1 MTNLVNYRIYGENH
15 SQPIYILHGIF
26 GMLDNWHLAAQKLS
40 QNYRVITFDA
50 RNHGKSFHD
59 VDASYSAMVQDLRE
73 LMIHLGDASGI
84 IMGHSMG
91 GKTAMAFAD
100 QFPEMLDQLIVV
112 DIAPKRYVPG
122 HLGYFRAFKEVPLH
136 LLNSRKEAED
146 AFLPYAPEMGV
157 RQFLLKNI
165 EPLPGGGYAT
175 KSNLEAIENHY
186 DEIIGELVFQQV
198 FLKQVDFIAGSKS
211 GYIKESDKDGIL
223 QHFPTANFHVVDNA
237 GHWVHAENLSGF
249 LDCLMHILPSA

>member
-1 MTNLVNYRIYGENH
+1 MTNLVNYRIYGENYSH
-15 SQPIYILHGIF
+15 PIYILHGIF

-40 QNYRVITFDA
+40 ENYRVITFDA

-59 VDASYSAMVQDLRE
+59 YDASYSAMVQDLRE

-100 QFPEMLDQLIVV
+100 QFPEMVDQLIVV

-122 HLGYFRAFKEVPLH
+122 HLGYFKAFKEVPLH
-136 LLNSRKEAED
+136 SLNSRKEAEE
-146 AFLPYAPEMGV
+146 AFLPYAPEMSV

-165 EPLPGGGYAT
+165 EPIAGGGYAT

-186 DEIIGELVFQQV
+186 DEIIGELHFQQV
-198 FLKQVDFIAGSKS
+198 FLKQVDFIGGSKS
-211 GYIKESDKDGIL
+211 GYIKESDKDAIL
-223 QHFPTANFHVVDNA
+223 QHFPTAQFHVVDNA
-237 GHWVHAENLSGF
+237 GHWVHAENPSGF
-249 LDCLMHILPSA
+249 LDCLMQILPR